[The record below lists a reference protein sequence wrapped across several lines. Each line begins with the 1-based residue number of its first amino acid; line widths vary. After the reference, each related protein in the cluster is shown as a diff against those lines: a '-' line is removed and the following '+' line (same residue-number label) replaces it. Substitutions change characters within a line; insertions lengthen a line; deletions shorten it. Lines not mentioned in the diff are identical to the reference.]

1 MRLSHTRAV
10 AAVSVD
16 EPDLV
21 SAAGLVPVLRLASE
35 AGVDELAGC
44 RLTVPTD
51 TVATDEGANAGG
63 KVTVLVAGMLA
74 GAGFH

>member
-44 RLTVPTD
+44 LL